1 MLNLYN
7 QLTYICG
14 YDILNVST
22 VIRFWRRYM
31 DYHIEKDDFEAL
43 IEVQKERVKHEAL
56 NSYIAVRKRRKLHN
70 SKLRNVPGCSAPIL

>member
-1 MLNLYN
+1 
-7 QLTYICG
+7 
-14 YDILNVST
+14 
-22 VIRFWRRYM
+22 M